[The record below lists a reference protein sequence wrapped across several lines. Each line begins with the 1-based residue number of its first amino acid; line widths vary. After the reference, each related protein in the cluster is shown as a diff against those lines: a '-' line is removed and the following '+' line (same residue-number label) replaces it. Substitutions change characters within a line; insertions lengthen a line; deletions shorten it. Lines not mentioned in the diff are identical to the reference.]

1 MNEISPRITIEGV
14 DVDYTDGT
22 YDNPGQLSA
31 STLSF
36 TVPNTQGGMRK
47 LWNKEVCLYLNKTD
61 STPLFRGW
69 IKMVNMDFNQIEI
82 SAQDIL
88 GYMLL
93 GGTSEKAKI
102 ALTETDNLDGLS
114 AGAAIA
120 KAVTMAKLENKL
132 GTAIIGNTTPVVS
145 SVRPPLRG
153 TLALLDI
160 IKTLLSQAIDTSGT
174 LPRPNI
180 ARIIDNGSMS
190 QIIIELESDLDSDP
204 VVQVYDEKNNI
215 SDISILNKKVPTI
228 VIVNGANGVKGT
240 FIHDSAMEAFDRTY
254 LEVTNKSLESPAKC
268 KDFAQKLFRAN
279 LHVQYEYSMSSF
291 VGAYLSENDV
301 IRIQTANPKYSGNYR
316 VVGKN
321 ISFSPTDYSVGIIIN
336 KKPPTLAEYIA
347 ESDS

>member
-132 GTAIIGNTTPVVS
+132 G
-145 SVRPPLRG
+145 
-153 TLALLDI
+153 LLV
-160 IKTLLSQAIDTSGT
+160 
-174 LPRPNI
+174 
-180 ARIIDNGSMS
+180 
-190 QIIIELESDLDSDP
+190 EL
-204 VVQVYDEKNNI
+204 
-215 SDISILNKKVPTI
+215 
-228 VIVNGANGVKGT
+228 
-240 FIHDSAMEAFDRTY
+240 
-254 LEVTNKSLESPAKC
+254 
-268 KDFAQKLFRAN
+268 
-279 LHVQYEYSMSSF
+279 
-291 VGAYLSENDV
+291 
-301 IRIQTANPKYSGNYR
+301 
-316 VVGKN
+316 
-321 ISFSPTDYSVGIIIN
+321 
-336 KKPPTLAEYIA
+336 
-347 ESDS
+347 